1 MNLFDLDTSDEAWS
15 KTVDEPNR
23 LREDLARVMLA
34 FISVSSLVLGTAGC
48 LHAAGLD
55 WLLFLLPLQAENL
68 LVASVIGVALGL
80 LGLRHLTSER
90 PVPSGWGSRA
100 IPVALTVAVLLVVPG
115 EFMADS
121 IPQILWLPVCAAVA
135 ICDLPWAVFIL
146 LLAHGGTFL
155 KNPDGGAYAF
165 LSTWIVTIT
174 LAILIVGFRLLSD
187 AAVRSARRA
196 ASQARETAH
205 RDLLTGLANRRHLQ
219 DMLATAPPSPNAP
232 WTVIAV
238 GVDNFKSFNDS
249 QGHSAGDAL
258 LIRVAKQLLQLA
270 PEHALVS
277 RFGGDEFV
285 IAYEDHGDRSGSIE
299 LANRLVTEFRREI
312 TLDNA
317 VVRASV
323 SVGVAGSPGDD
334 DDLQTVT
341 ERALQSM
348 HEAKRLGRNR
358 VCVASHEQKAQIKQ
372 RYQLGVDLR
381 EAISRDELHVAYQPI
396 VDMQTGRILRAEA
409 LLRWDHP
416 EHGPVSPAVF
426 IPIAESVGLIQEI
439 GSWVFKH
446 AALQAHRWRQ
456 AEFTDFVVSI
466 NRSPLEFGTATD
478 EVPSCIDLL
487 TELSIP
493 SEAVSIEITE
503 STLLLSNEVVASHL
517 EQLRGGGVSIALDDF
532 GTGYSSLSR
541 LHRVDLDILKID
553 RSFVRELSKDS
564 REAILCRSIIT
575 LAHSLG
581 LVVVA
586 EGVETAE
593 QRDILND
600 LGCDYGQ
607 GYLFGAPMRAQ
618 QLEALMRAQSTR
630 MASSA
635 K

>member
-1 MNLFDLDTSDEAWS
+1 
-15 KTVDEPNR
+15 
-23 LREDLARVMLA
+23 MLA
-34 FISVSSLVLGTAGC
+34 FISASSMVLGVAGC
-48 LHAAGLD
+48 LQQAGLD
-55 WLLFLLPLQAENL
+55 WLAFLLPIQAENL
-68 LVASVIGVALGL
+68 LAASAIGIGLGL
-80 LGLRHLTSER
+80 LGLRRLTLPKST
-90 PVPSGWGSRA
+90 PNGWGSRA
-100 IPVALTVAVLLVVPG
+100 IPLVLTLAVLLVVPS
-115 EFMADS
+115 EFMADT
-121 IPQILWLPVCAAVA
+121 IPQILWLPVCTAVA
-135 ICDLPWAVFIL
+135 LCDFRWAVFIL
-146 LLAHGGTFL
+146 LLAHGGTFF

-165 LSTWIVTIT
+165 LSTWIVTIA
-174 LAILIVGFRLLSD
+174 LAILVLGFRRLSD
-187 AAVRSARRA
+187 TAVQSARRA
-196 ASQARETAH
+196 ALLARETAH

-219 DMLATAPPSPNAP
+219 DMLETAHPSPDAP

-258 LIRVAKQLLQLA
+258 LNRVANQLLRMA

-285 IAYEDHGDRSGSIE
+285 IAFEDRGDRSGSIA
-299 LANRLVTEFRREI
+299 LAERIVTEFRREI
-312 TLDNA
+312 DLNNA

-323 SVGVAGSPGDD
+323 SVGIAGYPFDD
-334 DDLQTVT
+334 ANLQTVT

-358 VCVASHEQKAQIKQ
+358 VCVASQEQKAKIKQ

-396 VDMQTGRILRAEA
+396 VDMRTGRILRAEA

-416 EHGPVSPAVF
+416 EHGPISPAVF
-426 IPIAESVGLIQEI
+426 IPIAESVGLIHEI

-446 AALQAHRWRQ
+446 AALQANRWRQ

-466 NRSPLEFGTATD
+466 NRSPLEFATTTKD
-478 EVPSCIDLL
+478 VPSCIDLL

-493 SEAVSIEITE
+493 ADAVSVEITE
-503 STLLLSNEVVASHL
+503 STLLLSNEVVTRHL
-517 EQLRGGGVSIALDDF
+517 KQLRQSGVSIALDDF

-553 RSFVRELSKDS
+553 RSFVRELSEDS

-593 QRDILND
+593 QRGILTA

-607 GYLFGAPMRAQ
+607 GYLFGAPMRSQ

-630 MASSA
+630 MASNA